1 MECFT
6 TNRARREEMMVASLV
21 NTDTLLLEDVQTYNL
36 RIPTV
41 SDGINSNID
50 KARDSLRREEIKI
63 TRDLMVPVVE

>member
-1 MECFT
+1 
-6 TNRARREEMMVASLV
+6 MMVASLV

-50 KARDSLRREEIKI
+50 KARGQGQPQEGGDQ
-63 TRDLMVPVVE
+63 DHQGPHGAGGGVVHYIV